1 MRKDLNELRSES
13 DLGNKQ
19 NSGFLGLKSLLSEF
33 EVDICLA
40 ATSDTVEE
48 FSVTRGVLEL
58 L

>member
-1 MRKDLNELRSES
+1 MRKDLDELRGES
-13 DLGNKQ
+13 DFGNKQ
-19 NSGFLGLKSLLSEF
+19 NSGFLDLKSLLSEF
-33 EVDICLA
+33 EVDVRLT